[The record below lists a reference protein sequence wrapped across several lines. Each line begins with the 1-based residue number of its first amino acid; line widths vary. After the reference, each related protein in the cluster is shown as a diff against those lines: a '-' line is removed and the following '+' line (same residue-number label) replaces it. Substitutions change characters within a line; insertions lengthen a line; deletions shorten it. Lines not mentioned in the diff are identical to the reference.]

1 MLPQPPPSLV
11 LVVVISKTLAQKLPD
26 VEMKTEEY
34 QFISIR
40 KENTNFKLST
50 HKTLECMGLLGPI
63 FAQQPKIFFAAAQI
77 FFAQKPKYF
86 LRSSLNLNFY
96 CSSPNIFCEAAEIF
110 FVQQPKIFFCS
121 RPNIFCAEAQIFFAE
136 QPK

>member
-1 MLPQPPPSLV
+1 
-11 LVVVISKTLAQKLPD
+11 
-26 VEMKTEEY
+26 MKTEEY

-110 FVQQPKIFFCS
+110 FVQQPKIFFAAAQIS
-121 RPNIFCAEAQIFFAE
+121 FAQQPKYFLQSSPNNFFAAAQIFFA
-136 QPK
+136 QQQQYLFTAA